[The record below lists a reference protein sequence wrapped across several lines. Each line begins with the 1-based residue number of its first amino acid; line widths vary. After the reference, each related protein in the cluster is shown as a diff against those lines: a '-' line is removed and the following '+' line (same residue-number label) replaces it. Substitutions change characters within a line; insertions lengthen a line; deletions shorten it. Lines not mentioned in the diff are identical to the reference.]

1 LTNIWEES
9 HEQPGKAMVALS
21 GLLMGFLPPEKPFP
35 VERRFWCEY
44 NCVLSLAV
52 IKKGE
57 WIVAKQPLKLGYK
70 ASAEQF
76 GARQLLDFA
85 IEAEQRG
92 FDSVWISDHFQPW
105 RHTNG
110 HAPFALSWLGA
121 LGERTQRIVMGT
133 SVLTPT
139 FRYQPPIVAQA
150 FGTLGVLFPGRIIL
164 GVGSG
169 ESLNEV
175 AVTGGA
181 WPEAKE
187 RLARLREAVALIKQ
201 LWTRELVTFEG
212 QYYKTLNATIYDK
225 PEQPV
230 PIYISAGGPVAA
242 KFAGRD
248 GDGFICTSGKGDELY
263 RDKLLPAVAEGA
275 RNAGRDPE
283 TIEKT
288 IEVKVSF
295 DTDRNRAL
303 SDTRIWAALAL
314 PAEDKANIHDAR
326 EMERKAE
333 AVADQAHRR
342 WLVSSDPEEHVEQ
355 LRPYIELGFTHLVF
369 HAPGD
374 DQSRFLQLYSKEIL
388 PRLRER
394 WG

>member
-1 LTNIWEES
+1 
-9 HEQPGKAMVALS
+9 M
-21 GLLMGFLPPEKPFP
+21 
-35 VERRFWCEY
+35 
-44 NCVLSLAV
+44 
-52 IKKGE
+52 
-57 WIVAKQPLKLGYK
+57 AKQPLKLGYK

-139 FRYQPPIVAQA
+139 FRYQPPVIAQA
-150 FGTLGVLFPGRIIL
+150 FGTLGVLFPGRVIL

-175 AVTGGA
+175 AVTGGE

-201 LWTRELVTFEG
+201 LWSQEMVTFEG
-212 QYYKTLNATIYDK
+212 KYYKTLNATIYDR

-230 PIYISAGGPVAA
+230 PIYIGAGGPVAA
-242 KFAGRD
+242 RFAGRE

-263 RDKLLPAVAEGA
+263 REKLLPAMEEGA
-275 RNAGRDPE
+275 KSVGRDPG

-288 IEVKVSF
+288 IEIKVSF
-295 DTDRNRAL
+295 DKDRDRAFN
-303 SDTRIWAALAL
+303 DTRIWAALAL
-314 PAEDKANIHDAR
+314 PAEDKANIHDPR

-333 AVADQAHRR
+333 TVADQAHRR
-342 WLVSSDPEEHVEQ
+342 WLVSNDPEEHLEQ
-355 LRPYIELGFTHLVF
+355 IRPYIELGFTHLIF

-374 DQSRFLQLYSKEIL
+374 DQSRFLQLYSQEIL

>member
-1 LTNIWEES
+1 
-9 HEQPGKAMVALS
+9 MVHH
-21 GLLMGFLPPEKPFP
+21 
-35 VERRFWCEY
+35 
-44 NCVLSLAV
+44 
-52 IKKGE
+52 
-57 WIVAKQPLKLGYK
+57 PLKLGYK

-76 GARQLLDFA
+76 GPRVLLNFS

-121 LGERTQRIVMGT
+121 LGERTSRVQLGT

-139 FRYQPPIVAQA
+139 FRYQPAIIAQA
-150 FGTLGVLFPGRIIL
+150 FGTLGALYPGRVIL
-164 GVGSG
+164 GVGTG

-175 AVTGGA
+175 AVTGA
-181 WPEAKE
+181 EWPPTKE
-187 RLARLREAVALIKQ
+187 RLARLREAVALIRQ
-201 LWTRELVTFEG
+201 LWAEELVTFEG
-212 QYYKTLNATIYDK
+212 QYYRTLNATIYDR
-225 PEQPV
+225 PDQPV

-242 KFAGRD
+242 RYAGRA

-263 RDKLLPAVAEGA
+263 RDQLLPAVAEGA
-275 RNAGRDPE
+275 RDANRDPE
-283 TIEKT
+283 AIEHT

-295 DTDRNRAL
+295 DTDRERAYV
-303 SDTRIWAALAL
+303 DTRIWAALAL
-314 PAEDKANIHDAR
+314 PAEDKAGVHDPR
-326 EMERKAE
+326 EMERRAE
-333 AVADQAHRR
+333 KVADQAYRR
-342 WLVSSDPEEHVEQ
+342 WIVSSDPEEHVEQ
-355 LRPYIELGFTHLVF
+355 VGHYIELGFTHLIF

-388 PRLRER
+388 PRIRQR